1 MRAWAA
7 LRMENKKMKFMVA
20 WKISPGN
27 YKAAVE
33 RFLSTGAP
41 DPKGVKTI
49 GRWHAPGSANGWHV
63 IEGDATGVA
72 ELEAVWGDLLEIQ
85 ITPVIE
91 DGEAA
96 GSLAKVH
103 KK

>member
-1 MRAWAA
+1 
-7 LRMENKKMKFMVA
+7 MKFMIA
-20 WKISPGN
+20 WKIQPGC

-41 DPKGVKTI
+41 DPSGLKTI
-49 GRWHAPGSANGWHV
+49 ARWHAPGSAYGRHV
-63 IEGDATGVA
+63 VEGDATALTQITAMWVDV
-72 ELEAVWGDLLEIQ
+72 LETQ

-96 GSLAKVH
+96 SGMAKVYG
-103 KK
+103 K

>member
-1 MRAWAA
+1 
-7 LRMENKKMKFMVA
+7 MKFMVA
-20 WKISPGN
+20 WKIPTGS

-41 DPKGVKTI
+41 NPPGLKTI
-49 GRWHAPGSANGWHV
+49 GRWHAPGSSCGWHV
-63 IEGDATGVA
+63 VEGDASAVA
-72 ELEAVWGDLLEIQ
+72 ELEGVWGDLLETQ

-91 DGEAA
+91 DAEAA
-96 GSLAKVH
+96 GSLAKVP

>member
-1 MRAWAA
+1 
-7 LRMENKKMKFMVA
+7 MKFMIA
-20 WKISPGN
+20 WKIQPGC

-41 DPKGVKTI
+41 DPTGLKSI
-49 GRWHAPGSANGWHV
+49 ARWHAPGSAYGWHV
-63 IEGDATGVA
+63 VEGDATALTQITAMWVDV
-72 ELEAVWGDLLEIQ
+72 LETQ

-96 GSLAKVH
+96 SGMAKVFG
-103 KK
+103 K